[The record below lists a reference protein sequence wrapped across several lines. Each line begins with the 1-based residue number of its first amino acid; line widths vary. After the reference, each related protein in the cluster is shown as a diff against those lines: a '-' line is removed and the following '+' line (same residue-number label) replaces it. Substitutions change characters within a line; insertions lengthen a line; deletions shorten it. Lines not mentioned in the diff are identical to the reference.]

1 MSQTAVDE
9 TPDHAPL
16 LIKRKSMTLREKAC
30 DALRKAISEHRFP
43 PGTRL
48 VERELCEQLGVSRTS
63 VREALRH
70 LESEHL
76 IEMVPHKGPVV
87 ATLTQ
92 EEIIEIYD
100 VRCLLEG
107 RACEM
112 FAQTATEEHIDQL
125 EVVFGDLKRAV
136 RQHDHAKI
144 LQIKIEFYR
153 VIFDGSNSNICR
165 KLVESLVSRIGA
177 LRQLSLTS
185 PQRDKVMIE
194 EIGRLVAA
202 ARRRDA
208 AAMKEACVA
217 HVTSALDTVI
227 LQLSKKDNNKK
238 SVQRPEQH

>member
-1 MSQTAVDE
+1 MSESAFDNTLSS
-9 TPDHAPL
+9 PDHQPL
-16 LIKRKSMTLREKAC
+16 RINRDSMTLREKAC
-30 DALRKAISEHRFP
+30 DTLRKAISEHRFP

-48 VERELCEQLGVSRTS
+48 VERDLCEQLGVSRTS

-92 EEIIEIYD
+92 QEIIEIYD

-112 FAQTATEEHIDQL
+112 FAQAASEDHINEL
-125 EVVFGDLKRAV
+125 ERVFTDLKRAV
-136 RQHDHAKI
+136 RQRDKTRI

-153 VIFDGSNSNICR
+153 VIFDGSKSTICK

-185 PQRDKVMIE
+185 PGRDKVMIE
-194 EIGRLVAA
+194 EIGRVVAA
-202 ARRRDA
+202 AKQRDA
-208 AAMKEACVA
+208 AAMKEACVS
-217 HVTSALDTVI
+217 HVKTALDAVI
-227 LQLSKKDNNKK
+227 LQLSEDAGD
-238 SVQRPEQH
+238 H

>member
-1 MSQTAVDE
+1 MPDGL
-9 TPDHAPL
+9 DHAPL
-16 LIKRKSMTLREKAC
+16 LIKRESMTLRQKAC
-30 DALRKAISEHRFP
+30 EALRKAISERRFP

-48 VERELCEQLGVSRTS
+48 IERDLCEQLGVSRTS

-87 ATLTQ
+87 AKLTRQ
-92 EEIIEIYD
+92 EIIEIYN

-107 RACEM
+107 HACEM
-112 FAQTATEEHIDQL
+112 FAQTASEDHIREL
-125 EVVFGDLKRAV
+125 ETVFSDLKLAARQNDDPAV
-136 RQHDHAKI
+136 LR
-144 LQIKIEFYR
+144 IKIEFYR
-153 VIFDGSNSNICR
+153 VIFDGAKSTICR

-185 PQRDKVMIE
+185 PGRDKIMIE
-194 EIGRLVAA
+194 EIGRVVTA

-217 HVTSALDTVI
+217 HVRSAMDAVI
-227 LQLSKKDNNKK
+227 SQLSEEDNNNK
-238 SVQRPEQH
+238 SV